1 MNIVSMFCFIA
12 KYTGEIIIL
21 FVVLRYVLYELVDVD
36 HAVSDVHGSRVVYC
50 RYNQPLVESEM
61 IDGAEGES
69 EISDLLGS
77 QVSCSKTVY

>member
-1 MNIVSMFCFIA
+1 MRWKFSFIS
-12 KYTGEIIIL
+12 KINWRLSCL

>member
-1 MNIVSMFCFIA
+1 M
-12 KYTGEIIIL
+12 II
-21 FVVLRYVLYELVDVD
+21 RDVLYELADVD